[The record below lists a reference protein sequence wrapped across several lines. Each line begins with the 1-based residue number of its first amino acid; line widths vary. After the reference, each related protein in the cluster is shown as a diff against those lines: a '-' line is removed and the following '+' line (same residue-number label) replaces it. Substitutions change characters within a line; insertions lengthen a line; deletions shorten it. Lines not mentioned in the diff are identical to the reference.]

1 MRVDEGEDAAADEG
15 EDAGD
20 GEGEGVDVDVD
31 GGDDVAV
38 AADRDVDAGDGVG
51 EAEIEGVDVDVGVGD
66 GGGVDDGVGANR
78 CTIVRPPLDT
88 ATGAESC
95 QESPIKNPTPNASGA
110 MINTSRN
117 SFSDLGSEII

>member
-1 MRVDEGEDAAADEG
+1 V
-15 EDAGD
+15 
-20 GEGEGVDVDVD
+20 GEGVDEGVSVGEGVDEGV
-31 GGDDVAV
+31 GDDV
-38 AADRDVDAGDGVG
+38 GVG
-51 EAEIEGVDVDVGVGD
+51 VDEDDVADVGD

-78 CTIVRPPLDT
+78 CTIVRPPLDV

-117 SFSDLGSEII
+117 SLSDLDSEII